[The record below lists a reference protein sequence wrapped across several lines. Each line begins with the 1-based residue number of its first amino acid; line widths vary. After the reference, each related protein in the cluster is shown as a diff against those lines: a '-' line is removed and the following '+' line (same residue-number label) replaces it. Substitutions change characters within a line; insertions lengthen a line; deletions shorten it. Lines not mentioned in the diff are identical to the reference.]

1 MAMKLTWVLMAALA
15 TAACAMPGADGAG
28 GMAAQAGVKVWKS
41 RGAIQCGSKGTP
53 PEQMARELEA
63 AGITVLAHACGS
75 DGRLYPAMCGKPDGK
90 INIFTIPAAQLER
103 AAALQFRPLASL
115 PDAHETACP

>member
-1 MAMKLTWVLMAALA
+1 MKLTWALAAALA
-15 TAACAMPGADGAG
+15 TTACAVPGAG
-28 GMAAQAGVKVWKS
+28 GAGMQDGVKVWKS

-90 INIFTIPAAQLER
+90 INIFTIPAGQLEQ

-115 PDAHETACP
+115 PDAHQTACP